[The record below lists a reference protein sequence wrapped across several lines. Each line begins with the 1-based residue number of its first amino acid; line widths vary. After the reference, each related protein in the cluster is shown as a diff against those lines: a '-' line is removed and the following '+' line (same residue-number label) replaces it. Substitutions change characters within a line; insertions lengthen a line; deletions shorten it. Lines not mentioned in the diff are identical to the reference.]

1 MKDHIF
7 LIGPGGAGKSSVG
20 KTLSGIL
27 GYTAID
33 LDDEFCE
40 RIMNIREYIALN
52 GYESYI
58 EQNSALLNKLLIEY
72 SGHSA
77 LFILS
82 SGFLSTDIRADIVND
97 NKRVVRENGISVLI
111 MPSPNYDE
119 ALNCILDRQLNR
131 GLSLFKEKE
140 EEKFSQ
146 RFHEYIEMGDLQIFS
161 MEKPDRIAEK
171 IANELSS
178 RYAYRLNLS
187 KVYPTREI

>member
-1 MKDHIF
+1 M
-7 LIGPGGAGKSSVG
+7 
-20 KTLSGIL
+20 
-27 GYTAID
+27 
-33 LDDEFCE
+33 
-40 RIMNIREYIALN
+40 
-52 GYESYI
+52 
-58 EQNSALLNKLLIEY
+58 
-72 SGHSA
+72 
-77 LFILS
+77 
-82 SGFLSTDIRADIVND
+82 
-97 NKRVVRENGISVLI
+97 LI

>member
-7 LIGPGGAGKSSVG
+7 LIGPGGAGKSSIG
-20 KTLSGIL
+20 KLLADIL
-27 GYTAID
+27 GYIAVD

-40 RIMNIREYIALN
+40 RIMNIREYIALK

-58 EQNSALLNKLLIEY
+58 EQNAALLNKLLIEY
-72 SGHSA
+72 SSRSA

-131 GLSLFKEKE
+131 GLSLVKEKE

-146 RFHEYIEMGDLQIFS
+146 RFYEYIAMGDLQIFS
-161 MEKPDRIAEK
+161 MEKPEHIAVK
-171 IANELSS
+171 IANELKHIATQDTCISTW
-178 RYAYRLNLS
+178 R
-187 KVYPTREI
+187 